1 MSETKRVYRSHHR
14 REAVQP
20 TVTMEELQAS
30 LATVLHGEGKG
41 ETRLVALCDGRVLVV
56 TETRIVLR

>member
-30 LATVLHGEGKG
+30 LVTVLCGEGK
-41 ETRLVALCDGRVLVV
+41 EEERLVLCGGRVVV
-56 TETRIVLR
+56 VRETRIVLR

>member
-14 REAVQP
+14 RENVQP

-30 LATVLHGEGKG
+30 LATVLCGEGK
-41 ETRLVALCDGRVLVV
+41 EEERLVLCGGRVVV
-56 TETRIVLR
+56 VRETRIVLR

>member
-30 LATVLHGEGKG
+30 LATVLCGEAK
-41 ETRLVALCDGRVLVV
+41 EEERLVLCGGRVVV
-56 TETRIVLR
+56 VRETRIVLR

>member
-20 TVTMEELQAS
+20 TVTMEELQAA
-30 LATVLHGEGKG
+30 LATALHGEGK
-41 ETRLVALCDGRVLVV
+41 EEERLVLCGGRVVV
-56 TETRIVLR
+56 VRETRIVLR